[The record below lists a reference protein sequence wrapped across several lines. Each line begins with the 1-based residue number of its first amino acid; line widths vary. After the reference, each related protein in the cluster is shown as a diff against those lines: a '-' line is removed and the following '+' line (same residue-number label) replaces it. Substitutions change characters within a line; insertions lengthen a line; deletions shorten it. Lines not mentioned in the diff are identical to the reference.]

1 MYVYSHILCAPLHTL
16 RCKDTTIFW
25 NMQDFKQKNVVYACL
40 SIIFCLKDCR
50 SLTNAN
56 VSSAGTRLSGRA
68 EGTAVFFTKNK
79 RKAPT

>member
-1 MYVYSHILCAPLHTL
+1 MCFHIFYVHLCTLCAAKVLQFFGM
-16 RCKDTTIFW
+16 CKILS
-25 NMQDFKQKNVVYACL
+25 KKNVVYACL
-40 SIIFCLKDCR
+40 SIFFCLKDCR